1 MLSYYGPAS
10 EASLQLPSSSR
21 VSSCASAFLT
31 LLLLSAATPSTA
43 VFPDPNGLRTCLTK
57 AGVAYV
63 DSSSGSSYSS
73 AIKPFNQRLQYSP
86 IAVTTPKDASQVA
99 SLVNCGRDAGYY
111 INARSGG
118 HSYAAMALGEAL
130 MAYPCR

>member
-1 MLSYYGPAS
+1 M
-10 EASLQLPSSSR
+10 
-21 VSSCASAFLT
+21 
-31 LLLLSAATPSTA
+31 
-43 VFPDPNGLRTCLTK
+43 TK

-86 IAVTTPKDASQVA
+86 IAVATPKDASQVA
-99 SLVNCGRDAGYY
+99 ALVNCGRDAGYY

-118 HSYAAMALGEAL
+118 HSYAAMALGELSAVRRFLPERRANPGSDSSGGENGHLVADLKNMQQVVVNGEVSLVDIPKELFLVSKL
-130 MAYPCR
+130 M